1 VRVDFN
7 LDILIEH
14 GTLVTVNNNREIIK
28 DGALAIKNG
37 RIVAIG
43 KTKKIARSVKAK
55 KIINAQGKVV
65 IPGLIDTHN
74 HLFQTILKGIG
85 DDRKLINWIRDGLQ
99 PAIPFMTPDDIYSA
113 ALLGCVEMIKS
124 GTTAC
129 VDFMGFPNPRF
140 SEQIVRAY
148 KETGIR
154 GTIARTFL
162 DTGEDFGLVK
172 DQIQS
177 NEEALRE
184 VKRLFNEYHG
194 SENGRIRVMTG
205 ITTTWL
211 CTEEA
216 MNKARD
222 FASKYKTG
230 LTIHIGETIDEREIS
245 LKNHG
250 VTEIEYIDKLG
261 ILGPDV
267 IAVHC
272 VWVTDKELEILKR
285 TGTNVS
291 HNPESNM
298 YLASG
303 ISPVPKMLSAG
314 VNVALAC
321 DGAASNNNL
330 DMIEAMRFAALLH
343 KVGNLD
349 PTVITANQ
357 VFEMATINGA
367 RALGLGDELGSLEI
381 GKKAD
386 IAILDLKKPNTTP
399 VHNVISSI
407 VYCANGD
414 NVDTTIVDGQVVMEN
429 GIIRTVNEAKVVEK
443 GQDAAINLIRRS
455 KEK

>member
-1 VRVDFN
+1 VRVDFD

-14 GTLVTVNNNREIIK
+14 GTLVTANNNREIIEN
-28 DGALAIKNG
+28 GALAIEGEK
-37 RIVAIG
+37 IIAIG
-43 KTKKIARSVKAK
+43 KTEEIRRLGKADK
-55 KIINAQGKVV
+55 VINARGKAV

-74 HLFQTILKGIG
+74 HLFQTLLKGIG
-85 DDRKLINWIRDGLQ
+85 DDRKLINWILDAIQ
-99 PAIPFMTPDDIYSA
+99 PAIPVMTPDDIYSA

-140 SEQIVRAY
+140 SDQVVRAFR
-148 KETGIR
+148 ETGIR
-154 GTIARTFL
+154 GTLGRTIL

-172 DQIQS
+172 DQIQPS
-177 NEEALRE
+177 QEGLRE
-184 VKRLFNEYHG
+184 VKRLFDEYHG
-194 SENGRIRVMTG
+194 SENGRIQVMTG

-216 MNKARD
+216 MQKVRE
-222 FASKYKTG
+222 FATKYKTG
-230 LTIHIGETIDEREIS
+230 LTIHIGETRDEREIS

-267 IAVHC
+267 LAVHC

-330 DMIEAMRFAALLH
+330 DMIEAMRFAALLQ

-349 PTVITANQ
+349 PTAITANQ

-367 RALGLGDELGSLEI
+367 KALGLADELGSLEI

-386 IAILDLKKPNTTP
+386 IAIVDLKRPNTTP
-399 VHNVISSI
+399 VHDVISSL

-414 NVDTTIVDGQVVMEN
+414 NVDTTIVDGRIVMEN
-429 GIIRTVNEAKVVEK
+429 QIIRTVDEAKVVK
-443 GQDAAINLIRRS
+443 LGQNTAVDLVHRS
-455 KEK
+455 KER